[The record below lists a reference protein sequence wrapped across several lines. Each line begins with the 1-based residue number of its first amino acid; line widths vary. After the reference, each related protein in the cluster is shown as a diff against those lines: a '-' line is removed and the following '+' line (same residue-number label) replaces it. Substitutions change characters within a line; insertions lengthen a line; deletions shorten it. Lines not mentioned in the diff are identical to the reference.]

1 MNRSPRNLARSG
13 RVGWLFDPDRGL
25 RNRFVPRWIFLR
37 ALAVFYFSAF
47 FSLLFQ
53 IEGLIGPR
61 GVLPAERFL
70 DAVQGQAGLLRFW
83 YAPTLFWFASGSP
96 MMLAVTW
103 LGLIASIAALCN
115 LWPRL
120 SFFACFVCF
129 LSFVSAAQAFSSYQ
143 SDSMLLEA
151 GFIALFFAPSGV
163 LPGLGIAKPTS
174 RASLF
179 LLLWEWFRI
188 YFESG

>member
-1 MNRSPRNLARSG
+1 MDRSQRNL
-13 RVGWLFDPDRGL
+13 VNWLFDTGP

-47 FSLLFQ
+47 FSLLLQ

-83 YAPTLFWFASGSP
+83 YAPTLFWLSSESQ
-96 MMLAVTW
+96 MMMAVTW
-103 LGLIASIAALCN
+103 LGLIASVAALCN

-120 SFFACFVCF
+120 SFFVCFVCF
-129 LSFVSAAQAFSSYQ
+129 LAFVTAAQDFSSYQ
-143 SDSMLLEA
+143 SDGMLLEA
-151 GFIALFFAPSGV
+151 GFLALFFAPRGF
-163 LPGLGIAKPTS
+163 LPGWGAASPPS

-179 LLLWEWFRI
+179 CCCG
-188 YFESG
+188 SGSASTLNRDW